1 MKNFISRSEFIKKIV
16 QAGLFALLAMLVFI
30 IGSKVV
36 TGKECSGCPGMGICK
51 GETDCSKYKI
61 SE

>member
-1 MKNFISRSEFIKKIV
+1 MKKIV